1 MAFTSSDL
9 NIPLKLWPQV
19 NTDPMRSKRAYVE
32 VVVPPSILDTKGSA
46 DLVVRE
52 ALTVGGTKFIVK
64 IIKTKGLLKR
74 P

>member
-1 MAFTSSDL
+1 
-9 NIPLKLWPQV
+9 
-19 NTDPMRSKRAYVE
+19 MRSKRAYVE